1 MTFRGV
7 WTVARVEQSKFAAQI
22 KVRLLLAACVAGPFI
37 FEVAMRVQS
46 GVPSDT
52 LFGRA
57 VTDSGFA
64 VPLVVLGF
72 AALWPFPLLASIIG
86 GDIFSA
92 EDRYGTWT
100 TVLSRSRSRAEVFA
114 GKVIA
119 ALAFSLAAVTTLAAS
134 SVTAGVLVI
143 GPQPLID
150 LSGLLLPSSQAAT
163 RVFLAWL
170 SILAPTWG
178 FTAMAVL
185 LSVATRS
192 SAAGI
197 GLPIVIGLLMQ
208 LVAFVDGPDAARV
221 LLLGTAFGAWHGL
234 FADPQFLGP
243 LIRATLVSVLYLATC
258 LLLAYRLLLRRDIAG

>member
-1 MTFRGV
+1 MTVRGV
-7 WTVARVEQSKFAAQI
+7 WTVAAVEQSKFAAQL
-22 KVRLLLAACVAGPFI
+22 KVRLLLAACVTGPFI
-37 FEVAMRVQS
+37 FAVAMRVQS

-72 AALWPFPLLASIIG
+72 AALWPFPLLASVIG
-86 GDIFSA
+86 GDVFSA

-100 TVLSRSRSRAEVFA
+100 TVLSRSRSRAEVFT

-119 ALAFSLAAVTTLAAS
+119 AMAFSLAAVTMLAVS
-134 SVTAGVLVI
+134 SVAAGVLVI
-143 GPQPLID
+143 GSQPLID
-150 LSGLLLPSSQAAT
+150 LSGLLLPGSQAAT
-163 RVFLAWL
+163 RVVFAWL

-208 LVAFVDGPDAARV
+208 LVAFVDGPEAARV

-234 FADPQFLGP
+234 FADPQFIGP
-243 LIRATLVSVLYLATC
+243 LVSATVVSLLYVSICLV
-258 LLLAYRLLLRRDIAG
+258 LAYQVLVRRDIV